1 MRNPVFFLVLL
12 LPLTSFAQNF
22 HTMNEAEIEK
32 LFQDVEEKFGSCV
45 ENIDE
50 EKMKEFEQR
59 SLEVEN
65 EVNALCAA
73 GKRDEAEKKAVSFGK
88 EIASDPMMQQIQK
101 CNKMME
107 SMLSKMDYNMK
118 DVDIDDRHVCD

>member
-1 MRNPVFFLVLL
+1 MRNPVFFLILL

-22 HTMNEAEIEK
+22 HSMNEAEIEK
-32 LFQDVEEKFGSCV
+32 LFQDVEEKFGACV
-45 ENIDE
+45 KNIDE

-59 SLEVEN
+59 SLELEK

-73 GKRDEAEKKAVSFGK
+73 GKRDEAESKSESFGK

-107 SMLSKMDYNMK
+107 SMLSKTDYNLK